1 MKLSGIFMNLII
13 LQFIK
18 NEIHLKFY
26 FKIFNTFI
34 LLLTI
39 LRLIYLSAKNL
50 NFNKK

>member
-26 FKIFNTFI
+26 FKIFNTF
-34 LLLTI
+34 LLHFIIDHLKI
-39 LRLIYLSAKNL
+39 DLFKC
-50 NFNKK
+50 